1 MEPLKG
7 NRLADDARRLLL
19 KRVRPVSARLAR
31 RLRDQWNELHLDL
44 GPLRSTFRSYS
55 PAKLRADLS
64 AAVNVALL
72 SFPQGMAYALI
83 AGLPVQFGIYACAV
97 ASIVGPLFQSSRYV
111 VLGPTNATAVLVF
124 SFYLGMQGKID
135 KLHSLSLLLLLMGI
149 ALLAGALF
157 RAAALT
163 QYVSRT
169 VVIGYVTGAAFLIIA
184 NQAHHMLGISIPEV
198 STFFD
203 IVQQTVRHAP
213 QAQWPSVA
221 LSLLAFL
228 AWLWVKRL
236 FPKLPAVAVALLV
249 VSVLAL
255 PFRLLHLPVRYLDPI
270 PFGYW
275 PVTLPSFRWQWFSQ
289 LASTSLALAS
299 FAAIEGASIGKSLAS
314 RSGEPIDLNREM
326 FAQGAAN
333 VACAFL
339 GGMPVSG
346 SLTRSALN
354 WISRPATV
362 LSNFWS
368 GLLLA
373 AGLLLAGPLFA
384 YIPMPA
390 LATLVVLTGFSLI
403 NWREIRIALQSTTA
417 DGIAFGVTF
426 LSALLTPLDFAIG
439 LGIGV
444 SVLLFLKQV
453 GQPTLVEYTYDAE
466 EGLREKG
473 RSEERILPEICIIH
487 VEGELFF
494 GVADLFREQI
504 RRICLDPSLR
514 VVILRMRNAHHLD
527 ATCALAIDELAKM
540 MHESGRHLLI
550 SGATRPII
558 RVLRSSGVIDTIG
571 RENVFPL
578 FGVHPNL
585 STRNALLRAQQLLG
599 KKESEVRIFYEKVQ
613 PKPKPVRSEGSEST

>member
-1 MEPLKG
+1 MEPHKE
-7 NRLADDARRLLL
+7 NRLGDDARRLFL
-19 KRVRPVSARLAR
+19 KRIWPASARLAR
-31 RLRDQWNELHLDL
+31 RLRDQWNELHLEL
-44 GPLRSTFRSYS
+44 GPLRATFHSYS
-55 PAKLRADLS
+55 GAKLRADLS
-64 AAVNVALL
+64 AALNVALL

-83 AGLPVQFGIYACAV
+83 AGLPIQFGIYACAV
-97 ASIVGPLFQSSRYV
+97 ASIIGPLFQSSRYV

-124 SFYLGMQGKID
+124 SSYLSMEGKID
-135 KLHSLSLLLLLMGI
+135 KVHSLSFLLLLIGL
-149 ALLAGALF
+149 ALLAGAIF

-169 VVIGYVTGAAFLIIA
+169 VVIGYITGAALLIIA
-184 NQAHHMLGISIPEV
+184 NQAHHILGVSIPEV
-198 STFFD
+198 ATFFD
-203 IVQQTVRHAP
+203 IVNQTIRHAG

-221 LSLLAFL
+221 LSLLSFL
-228 AWLWVKRL
+228 AWWWLKSV
-236 FPKLPAVAVALLV
+236 FPKLPAVAIALLL

-255 PFRLLHLPVRYLDPI
+255 PLRLLHLPIHYLDPI
-270 PFGYW
+270 PFGFW
-275 PVTLPSFRWQWFSQ
+275 PVSLPSFHWSWFSQ
-289 LASTSLALAS
+289 LASASLALAF

-314 RSGEPIDLNREM
+314 RSGEPIDPNREM

-333 VACAFL
+333 VACAVL

-354 WISRPATV
+354 WVSKPATV
-362 LSNFWS
+362 LANFWS

-403 NWREIRIALQSTTA
+403 NWRDIRIAVGTTTA
-417 DGIAFGVTF
+417 DTLTFLVTF

-444 SVLLFLKQV
+444 SLLLFLKQV
-453 GQPTLVEYTYDAE
+453 GQPSLVEYTYDEE

-473 RSEERILPEICIIH
+473 RAEERILPEICIIH

-599 KKESEVRIFYEKVQ
+599 KKESEVRIFFEKVHA
-613 PKPKPVRSEGSEST
+613 KPKGGGGQTESEG

>member
-1 MEPLKG
+1 MEPHKG
-7 NRLADDARRLLL
+7 NRLADDAHRLFLRRLW
-19 KRVRPVSARLAR
+19 PASAKLAHRLQE
-31 RLRDQWNELHLDL
+31 QWNELHLEL
-44 GPLRSTFRSYS
+44 GPLRATFRSYS
-55 PAKLRADLS
+55 LAKLRADLS
-64 AAVNVALL
+64 AALNVSLL

-83 AGLPVQFGIYACAV
+83 AGLPVQYGIYACAV

-124 SFYLGMQGKID
+124 SSYMSISGKID
-135 KLHSLSLLLLLMGI
+135 KVPSLSFLLLLIGL
-149 ALLAGALF
+149 ALLVGAVF

-169 VVIGYVTGAAFLIIA
+169 VVIGYITGAAFLIIA
-184 NQAHHMLGISIPEV
+184 NQVHHMLGVSIPEV

-203 IVQQTVRHAP
+203 IINQTIRHAG
-213 QAQWPSVA
+213 QAQWPPVA
-221 LSLLAFL
+221 LSLLSFL
-228 AWLWVKRL
+228 VWWWLKTV
-236 FPKLPAVAVALLV
+236 FPKLPAVAIALLV
-249 VSVLAL
+249 VSLLAL
-255 PFRLLHLPVRYLDPI
+255 PLRLLHLPIHYLEPI
-270 PFGYW
+270 PFGFW
-275 PVTLPSFRWQWFSQ
+275 PVTLPSFHWHWFSQ
-289 LASTSLALAS
+289 LASASLALAF

-314 RSGEPIDLNREM
+314 RSGEPIDPNREM

-354 WISRPATV
+354 WISKPATV
-362 LSNFWS
+362 LANLWS

-373 AGLLLAGPLFA
+373 AGLLLAGPLLA

-403 NWREIRIALQSTTA
+403 NWRDIRIALETTRA
-417 DGIAFGVTF
+417 DGIVFLVTF

-444 SVLLFLKQV
+444 SVLLFLKEV
-453 GQPTLVEYTYDAE
+453 GRPTLIEYTYDEE

-473 RSEERILPEICIIH
+473 RTEERILPEICIIH

-527 ATCALAIDELAKM
+527 ATCALAIDDLARM

-558 RVLRSSGVIDTIG
+558 RVLRTSGVIGTIG

-599 KKESEVRIFYEKVQ
+599 KKESEVRIFFERVQ
-613 PKPKPVRSEGSEST
+613 PKTKAAETGTEGDG

>member
-1 MEPLKG
+1 MEPHKE
-7 NRLADDARRLLL
+7 NRLGDDARRLFL
-19 KRVRPVSARLAR
+19 KRIWPASARLAR
-31 RLRDQWNELHLDL
+31 RLRDQWNELHLEL
-44 GPLRSTFRSYS
+44 GPLRATFRSYS
-55 PAKLRADLS
+55 GAKLRADLS
-64 AAVNVALL
+64 AALNVALL

-83 AGLPVQFGIYACAV
+83 AGLPIQFGIYACAV
-97 ASIVGPLFQSSRYV
+97 SSVIGPLFQSSRYV

-124 SFYLGMQGKID
+124 SSYLSMEGKID
-135 KLHSLSLLLLLMGI
+135 KLHSLSFLLLLIGL
-149 ALLAGALF
+149 ALLAGAIF

-169 VVIGYVTGAAFLIIA
+169 VVIGYITGAALLIIA
-184 NQAHHMLGISIPEV
+184 NQVHHILGVSIPEA

-203 IVQQTVRHAP
+203 ILNQTIRHAG

-221 LSLLAFL
+221 LSLLSFL
-228 AWLWVKRL
+228 AWWWLKTA
-236 FPKLPAVAVALLV
+236 FPKLPAVAIALLV
-249 VSVLAL
+249 VSLLTL
-255 PFRLLHLPVRYLDPI
+255 PLRSLHLPIRYLDPI
-270 PFGYW
+270 PFGFW
-275 PVTLPSFRWQWFSQ
+275 PVSLPSFHWDWFSQ
-289 LASTSLALAS
+289 LASASLALAF

-314 RSGEPIDLNREM
+314 RSGEPIDPNREM

-362 LSNFWS
+362 LANFWS

-373 AGLLLAGPLFA
+373 AGLLLAGPFFA

-403 NWREIRIALQSTTA
+403 NWRDIRIAVETTTA
-417 DGIAFGVTF
+417 DALAFLVTF

-444 SVLLFLKQV
+444 SLLLFLKQV
-453 GQPTLVEYTYDAE
+453 GQPSLIEYTYDE
-466 EGLREKG
+466 QEGLREKG
-473 RSEERILPEICIIH
+473 RAEERILPEICIIH

-504 RRICLDPSLR
+504 RRICFDPSLR

-599 KKESEVRIFYEKVQ
+599 KKESEVRIFFEKIHA
-613 PKPKPVRSEGSEST
+613 KPKGGERQTESEG